1 MEKRQMKRLIV
12 IVAGILLALWGCAGK
27 EQGAQLGNPG
37 VRVTFFDVGK
47 GDAILIETK
56 GQNMLIDTG
65 YDDTDQV
72 ILQYLARQK
81 IKKLD
86 YLAITHFDKDHV
98 GGADKILAAVEVG
111 KVLQPGYES
120 DSRQYR
126 EYCEA
131 LEEKGMCPQIVA
143 DPLAFTLGDA
153 QLLAYPP
160 CQEEY
165 QEQDN
170 DFSLVISMKYKD
182 RSFLFTGDCERERLE
197 ELLAQT
203 DFGLAHDVLKV
214 PHHGR
219 KEKNSEEFLG
229 AVAPRA
235 AVITCSEEKM
245 ADEEVLLAL
254 ENLGADIYFTY
265 QGSVAIL
272 CDGDTISVVQ

>member
-1 MEKRQMKRLIV
+1 
-12 IVAGILLALWGCAGK
+12 
-27 EQGAQLGNPG
+27 
-37 VRVTFFDVGK
+37 
-47 GDAILIETK
+47 
-56 GQNMLIDTG
+56 MLIDTG